1 MYLAIP
7 VGTDSDDHE
16 QKDLYHEPTYDAQPK
31 PLFVSET
38 NERHQ
43 SISTYWNTEKHSSRK
58 KKLGIVSF
66 RRSWKPHRPT
76 DTQDE
81 SKEVRRRDAHDVVGA
96 KVNAGTDLLP
106 STASSHTYNRIK
118 TERTQFC
125 GLFGMHEFGG
135 NSMTVEFLKGVR
147 KVAQTLHLK
156 ERTGSHR
163 RSWRLQ

>member
-1 MYLAIP
+1 MRPHMMPNQSPCLSVKQTNDISQE
-7 VGTDSDDHE
+7 VRTGT
-16 QKDLYHEPTYDAQPK
+16 L
-31 PLFVSET
+31 
-38 NERHQ
+38 R
-43 SISTYWNTEKHSSRK
+43 NTHRVK
-58 KKLGIVSF
+58 KILGIVIIVSF

-118 TERTQFC
+118 RERTQFC